1 MYRHGL
7 LDVYGCVCAHVRMR
21 VCVPEGVRLIEVV

>member
-7 LDVYGCVCAHVRMR
+7 LDVYGCVCVRMR